1 MAYVWGLVRDGGLC
15 LILFLQWLIVGAIVD
30 ATTTTASGSI
40 GTKRAVSL
48 YLAIVTLVANCA
60 SLFSSFLATG
70 RKKEAQRYTETL
82 LGVFFEVVTSAQAW
96 GLAFAAA
103 RLWALSPTHDFLKE
117 GFLFQLADS
126 VFEMTLVQSGVGFV
140 NAPPLTTVAER
151 VVAWFTVTLG
161 GILTVNFFLVSI
173 ILGRRAW
180 WLLALPTEQGTELV
194 APAAIAESARIPGQ
208 FSGSGVPLLPGNSA
222 ERPLF
227 RQRVSGR

>member
-1 MAYVWGLVRDGGLC
+1 MAYYVWGLVRDGGLC
-15 LILFLQWLIVGAIVD
+15 LLLFLQWLIAGAIVD
-30 ATTTTASGSI
+30 ATTTSGSI

-48 YLAIVTLVANCA
+48 YLAIFTLAANFV

-70 RKKEAQRYTETL
+70 RKQESRRYTETL
-82 LGVFFEVVTSAQAW
+82 LGVFFEVITSAQAW

-126 VFEMTLVQSGVGFV
+126 VFEMTSVQAGVGFA
-140 NAPPLTTVAER
+140 NATPLTTMAER
-151 VVAWFTVTLG
+151 VVAWLTVTLG
-161 GILTVNFFLVSI
+161 GTLTVNFFLVSI

-180 WLLALPTEQGTELV
+180 WLLEPPTEQGAELV
-194 APAAIAESARIPGQ
+194 APLAIAESARIPGQ
-208 FSGSGVPLLPGNSA
+208 FGGSGVPLLPGSSN